1 MQRRTLLLAAG
12 SALVAAGCA
21 KNADSG
27 GDSATLNVGQ
37 ISNSV
42 AFLPFY
48 VGEQRNFFTGIKL
61 GERPRLGTGAKVA
74 AALQS
79 GSIDVAGAV
88 MTDAFNLYKTNPQA
102 RIIGTLVDTYY
113 VDIIA
118 GASVPATGDKAPI
131 ADRIAALRG
140 RKIGI
145 TGPGSGTEA
154 LVKYLFQQGGL
165 DTAKDATLV
174 NLGSDNSAALGA
186 LSQKRVD
193 FLSFFQ
199 PVGQLA
205 VAAGAGRI
213 YLSPA
218 AGDIPALQH
227 ATHGVIITTQSVL
240 DRKGDAVGAFLRGVA
255 KAEALIHGDAAA
267 TSQLLAGYQ
276 DTMKPET
283 VSALAPILQREIPA
297 SPLPQEAGYSASVTF
312 HQQSGLF
319 PAPPGFADMV
329 PVDWVSSALNKS

>member
-1 MQRRTLLLAAG
+1 MQRRTLLLAAP
-12 SALVAAGCA
+12 LILAGCA
-21 KNADSG
+21 KKGDSG
-27 GDSATLNVGQ
+27 GGGTATLNVGQ

-48 VGEQRNFFTGIKL
+48 AGEQKNLFTGIKL

-102 RIIGTLVDTYY
+102 RLIGTLVDTYY

-118 GASVPATGDKAPI
+118 GASVPATDDKSPLEA
-131 ADRIAALRG
+131 RIASLKG

-154 LVKYLFQQGGL
+154 LVKYLFKQGGL
-165 DTAKDATLV
+165 DTTKDATLV

-186 LSQKRVD
+186 LAQKRVD

-213 YLSPA
+213 YISPA

-240 DRKGDAVGAFLRGVA
+240 DSKSDAVGAFLRGVA
-255 KAEALIHGDAAA
+255 AAETLIHSDASA

-283 VSALAPILQREIPA
+283 VATLAPILQQEIPA
-297 SPLPQEAGYSASVTF
+297 SPLPQEAGYTASVTF

-319 PAPPGFADMV
+319 PTPPSFADMV
-329 PVDWVSSALNKS
+329 PIDWITAALK